1 MSDVPP
7 RRWPF
12 PIGQAAPLLVVDD
25 QKMMLELTR
34 RVLSRLGFENIDE
47 ASDGYQAL
55 TLLREKKH
63 KLVISDLHM
72 AAMGGIQLLK
82 AVRADDELKNTPFIL
97 MTGSVGVPNVIVAKY
112 AGIDAYL
119 LKPFTQEQLKAKLL
133 EVLS

>member
-1 MSDVPP
+1 MSDLPP

-12 PIGQAAPLLVVDD
+12 PIGQAEPLLVVDD
-25 QKMMLELTR
+25 QKVMLELTR

-63 KLVISDLHM
+63 KLVLSDLHM
-72 AAMGGIQLLK
+72 AAMGGLQLLK
-82 AVRADDELKNTPFIL
+82 AVRAEDELKDTPFIL

-119 LKPFTQEQLKAKLL
+119 LK
-133 EVLS
+133 